1 MQGGFEHFLS
11 ACSLLRFEVTA
22 QPLLKARHSK
32 AYRYATML
40 QRFDR
45 HTPLPI
51 AIIIIRNGKKY
62 VKKNFEFLVLIFT
75 RQKAEYQID
84 QDQKRQLVS

>member
-1 MQGGFEHFLS
+1 
-11 ACSLLRFEVTA
+11 
-22 QPLLKARHSK
+22 
-32 AYRYATML
+32 ML

-51 AIIIIRNGKKY
+51 AIIIRNGKKY

>member
-1 MQGGFEHFLS
+1 
-11 ACSLLRFEVTA
+11 
-22 QPLLKARHSK
+22 
-32 AYRYATML
+32 ML

-62 VKKNFEFLVLIFT
+62 VKKNFEFLVLIFA